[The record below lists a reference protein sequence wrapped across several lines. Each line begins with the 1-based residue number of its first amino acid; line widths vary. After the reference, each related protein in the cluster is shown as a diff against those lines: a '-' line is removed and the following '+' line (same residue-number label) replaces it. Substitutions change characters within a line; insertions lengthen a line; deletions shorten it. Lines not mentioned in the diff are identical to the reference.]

1 MLFIHDTST
10 KVLIDTGATHSFIS
24 CSFVGNLDFRP
35 KPLVEILTV
44 ETPSRG
50 LLEAHC
56 VYKDCKI
63 KTLGI
68 EIFVNLMLLDF
79 VGFNVILGMN

>member
-10 KVLIDTGATHSFIS
+10 KALIDTGATHSFIS
-24 CSFVGNLDFRP
+24 CSFIGNLDFRP

-63 KTLGI
+63 NRNRNI
-68 EIFVNLMLLDF
+68 CESNAIRFCR
-79 VGFNVILGMN
+79 I